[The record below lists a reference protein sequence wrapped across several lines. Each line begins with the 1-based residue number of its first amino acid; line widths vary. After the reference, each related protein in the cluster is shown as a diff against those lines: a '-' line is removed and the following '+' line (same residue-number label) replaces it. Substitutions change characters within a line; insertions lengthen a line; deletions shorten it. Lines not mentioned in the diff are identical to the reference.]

1 MTIPNDHSAGSHLS
15 QANELSLEEVPFH
28 MWIRYLFGQT
38 SLSELYLGLQ
48 LPKKLEPDTFLGRV
62 ALELRKPSRR
72 QGWPLGGVWDG
83 PIMSTGREM
92 FDRIYRARRRLV
104 SNDGKNLELQRKL
117 PREYTKRML
126 N

>member
-72 QGWPLGGVWDG
+72 QV
-83 PIMSTGREM
+83 